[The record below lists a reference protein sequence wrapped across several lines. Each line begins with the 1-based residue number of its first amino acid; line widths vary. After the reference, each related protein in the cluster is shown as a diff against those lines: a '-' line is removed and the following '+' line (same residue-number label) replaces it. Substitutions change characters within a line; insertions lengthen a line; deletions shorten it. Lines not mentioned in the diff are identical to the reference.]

1 MNNEPWEIVEED
13 RREEEGEELNKNSY
27 QLEVSL
33 SEEEE
38 EYWQDN

>member
-13 RREEEGEELNKNSY
+13 RREEEEEELNKDSY
-27 QLEVSL
+27 QPEVSL